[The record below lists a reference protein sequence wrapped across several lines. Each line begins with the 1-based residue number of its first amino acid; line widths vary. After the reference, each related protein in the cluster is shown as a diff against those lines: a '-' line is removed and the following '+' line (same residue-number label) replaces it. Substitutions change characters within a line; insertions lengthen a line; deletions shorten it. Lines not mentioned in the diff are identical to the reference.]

1 MHSTRSFHL
10 FTRFSIPVAVFLFLA
25 AVVVLLAASCGG
37 DEPASPG
44 GDAAPQAT
52 SEAKSRGEVIS
63 AGYSNTCWV
72 RADGSVACWGKDN
85 LGQSS
90 PPRGEFVSVSVG
102 RGHTCGVRDNG
113 SAACWGHNFNDDY
126 GQSIPPAGEFVSIDA
141 GDWHNC
147 GVRTD
152 GTVTCW
158 GADGYGQSSP
168 PPGKFTSVSAAYHH
182 TCGLRD
188 DATIACWG
196 EDDDGEST
204 PPQGEFSSV
213 SAGYSFTCGVRN
225 DGSIDCWGDDDHGR
239 ATPPEGEFA
248 SVSAGYDHAC
258 GVRPDSSVACWG
270 DDVRGQ
276 STPPQGKFASVSAG
290 SIHTCGVKSDGSAA
304 CWGDDDDGRTTPP
317 RTTRG
322 AAVPTRAPAATAAPQ
337 PTEAPLA
344 SQEGLRIAG
353 PCTSDILKEGVFT
366 GIWRDG
372 CPLDVSDWSKGFA
385 HYYRF
390 RIADTSL
397 VVIELAAHASDAA
410 AGLALL
416 QGEVGNESV
425 LAFNSD
431 IGFAR
436 MQVQLAPGEYTI
448 EAKATRQVV
457 GNPYFDLHF
466 DLPDTATEAP
476 FEEEAILK
484 YEGICTSS
492 FQSEGAVRSEW
503 IENCFSYGSSL
514 NYAYYY
520 AFRINLPTTISI
532 ELTSGENAQL
542 LLLQGPVG
550 AWDELES
557 YASGNSGRIEF
568 ITHLPAGEYVIEVAS
583 DYLANYEL
591 SIDLE
596 DSPPSPTSAPQPT
609 PAPAPTAAPGEPA
622 TLEEYAAMV
631 AGGAGAIY
639 VGDLTQLA
647 GPAPY
652 HDDKLGDDDGMVP
665 LEALERHRWIYES
678 DYYQSLLDRANLANP
693 SPLTSSGESIWLQ
706 FACINRALPPCL
718 LLEGFLAP
726 VLEAGTNGQL
736 TPLVIS
742 FRELGLAGP
751 DTLSLLRDGTLSAAT
766 VYGGYVSHEL
776 PQFGIQNLWG
786 LYSSPEQAFEA
797 SQAIIKDIDRLVL
810 AETGGFIMNHSW
822 HAGDQFMFCR
832 ERIDTPDDFEGR
844 IIRSDAAAMSDWLN
858 GMGADAQ
865 FLSFAEVYTALERSI
880 LDCAV
885 ASADAAYSQRWYEV
899 TDYIIGPLP
908 SFSFSPNVINAGVWR
923 SIPHD
928 LQQIL
933 IEYAAMSELEALRL
947 AAVQNE
953 VGLPRNI
960 DAGLEFIP
968 FSDEMNRRSLES
980 AMNSVI
986 PNWVDRVGGPD
997 ALIVTDTFNNK
1008 VGPIVG
1014 LRIQPNGEVVK
1025 TN

>member
-1 MHSTRSFHL
+1 MHSTRTFHL

-37 DEPASPG
+37 EEPASPG

-63 AGYSNTCWV
+63 AGYAHTCWV
-72 RADGSVACWGKDN
+72 SPNGSVACWGKDD

-90 PPRGEFVSVSVG
+90 PPPGEFVSVSVG

-147 GVRTD
+147 GVRSD

-168 PPGKFTSVSAAYHH
+168 PPGKFASVSAAYHH

-188 DATIACWG
+188 NGTVACWG
-196 EDDDGEST
+196 EDDYGEST

-225 DGSIDCWGDDDHGR
+225 DGSIDCWGDDDYDR

-258 GVRPDSSVACWG
+258 GVKADGSVTCWG

-276 STPPQGKFASVSAG
+276 STPPEGRFASVSAG
-290 SIHTCGVKSDGSAA
+290 NFHTCGVKSDGSAA
-304 CWGDDDDGRTTPP
+304 CWGEDDDGRTTPP
-317 RTTRG
+317 G
-322 AAVPTRAPAATAAPQ
+322 AARASAAEATLAPAATAAPQ

-366 GIWRDG
+366 GVWRDG

-457 GNPYFDLHF
+457 GNPYFDLYF
-466 DLPDTATEAP
+466 DIPDTAA
-476 FEEEAILK
+476 
-484 YEGICTSS
+484 
-492 FQSEGAVRSEW
+492 
-503 IENCFSYGSSL
+503 
-514 NYAYYY
+514 
-520 AFRINLPTTISI
+520 
-532 ELTSGENAQL
+532 
-542 LLLQGPVG
+542 
-550 AWDELES
+550 
-557 YASGNSGRIEF
+557 
-568 ITHLPAGEYVIEVAS
+568 
-583 DYLANYEL
+583 
-591 SIDLE
+591 
-596 DSPPSPTSAPQPT
+596 
-609 PAPAPTAAPGEPA
+609 APAPTAAPTDAPDEPA
-622 TLEEYAAMV
+622 TLEEYAAEH
-631 AGGAGAIY
+631 AGGPGAVY

-647 GPAPY
+647 GQSSTMEW
-652 HDDKLGDDDGMVP
+652 GTTFGRVT
-665 LEALERHRWIYES
+665 LESLEHHLWLYES
-678 DYYQSLLDRANLANP
+678 AYYQSLIEKANLTNP
-693 SPLTSSGESIWLQ
+693 TELTSSGESTRLR
-706 FACINRALPPCL
+706 FACMNYTLHPCIL
-718 LLEGFLAP
+718 LQQFLAP
-726 VLEAGTNGQL
+726 DLNARTNGRL
-736 TPLVIS
+736 ILEVSGFPEWGI
-742 FRELGLAGP
+742 AGP
-751 DTLSLLRDGTLSAAT
+751 DTLARLRDGTLLDAAT
-766 VYGGYVSHEL
+766 IYGGYVAGQL
-776 PQFGIQNLWG
+776 PQLEIQNLWG
-786 LYSSPEQAFEA
+786 IYSSREQEFEA
-797 SQAIIKDIDRLVL
+797 NQAIIKNIDELVL
-810 AETGGFIMNHSW
+810 DETGGVIMNHSW
-822 HAGDQFMFCR
+822 HAGNDQFMFCR

-844 IIRSDAAAMSDWLN
+844 KISSFSAAMSDWIN
-858 GMGADAQ
+858 GMGADA
-865 FLSFAEVYTALERSI
+865 LWVNFAELYTALERSV

-885 ASADAAYSQRWYEV
+885 ASAGAAYGQRWYEV
-899 TDYIIGPLP
+899 ANYMIGPLP
-908 SFSFSPNVINAGVWR
+908 NFSFSPNVINADVWR
-923 SIPHD
+923 QIPSD
-928 LQQIL
+928 LQQIIL
-933 IEYAAMSELEALRL
+933 EEAAKSELEALRM
-947 AAVQNE
+947 AAIENE
-953 VGLPRNI
+953 IALQINI
-960 DAGLEFIP
+960 DNGGLEFVP
-968 FSDEMNRRSLES
+968 FSGEMDRRSLES

-986 PNWVDRVGGPD
+986 PNWVDRVGGPE
-997 ALIVTDTFNNK
+997 APIVADTFNNE